1 MAYEDTEDYK
11 NLMKAQARERA
22 NFVEPGMEST
32 AEFMKRTG
40 TKATPPKAT
49 VGGSKVVTKEQ
60 MKKAGF
66 DNLRDYLNAQKGL
79 KRRDNFASEAQKRSF
94 AAGPRGTQTEGSQ
107 GEAEARANV
116 GAPDKATLDRIARK
130 QAEEDKGPSKAD
142 LDRLAKKFDSK
153 DRPGS
158 EVLAE
163 KMEKGQPKMQGAYRE
178 AFGNIKKALGFKSG
192 GSVKMS
198 GASKRA
204 DGIALRGKT
213 RGRMV

>member
-22 NFVEPGMEST
+22 NFLEPGMEST

-40 TKATPPKAT
+40 TKANRPKAT
-49 VGGSKVVTKEQ
+49 VGGPKIVTKEQ

-79 KRRDNFASEAQKRSF
+79 KRRDGFASEAQKRAF
-94 AAGPRGTQTEGSQ
+94 AAGPRGTQTEGNK
-107 GEAEARANV
+107 GEAEARENMK
-116 GAPDKATLDRIARK
+116 APDKATLDRIARK
-130 QAEEDKGPSKAD
+130 QAEEDKGPSNAD
-142 LDRLAKKFDSK
+142 LDRLAKKFDT
-153 DRPGS
+153 RAG
-158 EVLAE
+158 
-163 KMEKGQPKMQGAYRE
+163 EKGRDPSRYGKPVTLSE
-178 AFGNIKKALGFKSG
+178 LGFKKG
-192 GSVKMS
+192 GSVKVS

-213 RGRMV
+213 RGKMV